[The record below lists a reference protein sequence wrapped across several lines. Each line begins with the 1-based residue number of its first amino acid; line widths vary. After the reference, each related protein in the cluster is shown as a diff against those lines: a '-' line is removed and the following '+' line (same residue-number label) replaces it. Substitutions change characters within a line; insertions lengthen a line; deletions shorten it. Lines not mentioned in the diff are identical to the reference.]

1 MGQKLLPLS
10 MQELCAH
17 ALELERDAGARF
29 RQYAERM
36 REIGAQKLADEFDA
50 MSRAQAEE
58 ARALQAAAGGYP
70 PAELTPW
77 EHAWRLAYLPD
88 GDGPRAAPLTAR
100 DALQFAALAK
110 RRAEAFYREVADN
123 ARDEMVRSCAQEM
136 GSAERRQILRLEWLL
151 EAEGGEAAAGGLS
164 QDGDGGLRR

>member
-36 REIGAQKLADEFDA
+36 RAIGAQKLADEFDA

-58 ARALQAAAGGYP
+58 ARALQAAAGGHP

>member
-58 ARALQAAAGGYP
+58 ARALQAAAGGHP

-164 QDGDGGLRR
+164 QDGDDGLRR

>member
-58 ARALQAAAGGYP
+58 ARALQAAAGGHP

>member
-1 MGQKLLPLS
+1 MGEKLLPLT

-29 RQYAERM
+29 SEYARRL
-36 REIGAQKLADEFDA
+36 REIGSDELADEFDA

-58 ARALQAAAGGYP
+58 ARALQAAAGGRP
-70 PAELTPW
+70 PAVLTPW
-77 EHAWRLAYLPD
+77 EYAWRLAYLPD
-88 GDGPRAAPLTAR
+88 GDGPRAVPLTAR

-136 GSAERRQILRLEWLL
+136 GSAERRQILRLERLL
-151 EAEGGEAAAGGLS
+151 GSAGGEAAAGGLS
-164 QDGDGGLRR
+164 QDGDAGLRR

>member
-58 ARALQAAAGGYP
+58 ARALQAAAGGPP